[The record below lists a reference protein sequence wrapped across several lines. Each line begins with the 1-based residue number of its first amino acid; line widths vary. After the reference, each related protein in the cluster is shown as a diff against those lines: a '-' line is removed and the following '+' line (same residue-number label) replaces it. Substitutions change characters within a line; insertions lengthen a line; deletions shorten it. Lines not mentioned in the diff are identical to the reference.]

1 LRRPLITALLLAVTV
16 IAGAVPLRADPNDD
30 AKRVERYHDRL
41 LTIGSGSE
49 TSIWVF
55 LRDGESLKGNI
66 DYLNATE
73 VGVRDEFGHLRPV
86 PLKGIMQ
93 FTAQNRSMHVKT
105 ASSSVWHRAAL
116 QIWLHMN
123 GVNFAGFAPPTDAC
137 ALL

>member
-1 LRRPLITALLLAVTV
+1 LRRSFAIALALTAIVLAA
-16 IAGAVPLRADPNDD
+16 AGPLRADPNDD

-41 LTIGSGSE
+41 LTIGNGSA

-55 LRDGESLKGNI
+55 LRDGETLKGNI

-86 PLKGIMQ
+86 PLKGIME
-93 FTAQNRSMHVKT
+93 FTAQNRSTRAKA
-105 ASSSVWHRAAL
+105 ASSSLWRRAAL

-123 GVNFAGFAPPTDAC
+123 GVSFAGFAATVNAFR
-137 ALL
+137 LL

>member
-1 LRRPLITALLLAVTV
+1 LRHTLITALLLAVTV
-16 IAGAVPLRADPNDD
+16 IAGSVPLRADPNDD
-30 AKRVERYHDRL
+30 AKRVERYHTRL
-41 LTIGSGSE
+41 LTIGSGSA

-93 FTAQNRSMHVKT
+93 FTAQNRATHVKT

-123 GVNFAGFAPPTDAC
+123 GVNFAGFAPSLSAFR
-137 ALL
+137 LL